1 MISIDWK
8 ATARAGKLMA
18 RDFYLERDPPI
29 MLLIDSSSLAVAER
43 TTGSVRKSLIGELAG
58 LLANSQLARSP
69 IGLILYDDRTI
80 ITKIEAGPGLENRE
94 RILRTFLQRTKHA
107 SVTKSSAQ
115 RTSLPYCSLSGE
127 AGVIARQLASPGK
140 TEPAR
145 GPFALFADAV
155 LPFYRKAWSG
165 YVPRLRKEGVFKA
178 FEAICDLTEPV
189 LVIALSDGKTSWVG
203 LCEGARYA
211 AMLNHWLL
219 SEYFLGQRRIVRVNR
234 CRTSPVEF
242 GWFNVCLRVSGE
254 QLVRRYLQQ
263 AGLDSFEN
271 RVRRAQAVDG
281 PLPTPRTI
289 SYQIGFFS

>member
-1 MISIDWK
+1 
-8 ATARAGKLMA
+8 
-18 RDFYLERDPPI
+18 

-115 RTSLPYCSLSGE
+115 RTSTPYCSLPGE

-140 TEPAR
+140 TEPVR
-145 GPFALFADAV
+145 GPFALFAEAV

-165 YVPRLRKEGVFKA
+165 YVPRLRKEGMFKA

-189 LVIALSDGKTSWVG
+189 LVIAISDGRKNLDGLYGGAKRASALNHRVVVMILARSWRDSLTQLLSDSEAIGTRTVICSVG
-203 LCEGARYA
+203 ELWNAVNAEMLEMSRERLRKPA
-211 AMLNHWLL
+211 AEL
-219 SEYFLGQRRIVRVNR
+219 ER
-234 CRTSPVEF
+234 
-242 GWFNVCLRVSGE
+242 
-254 QLVRRYLQQ
+254 
-263 AGLDSFEN
+263 
-271 RVRRAQAVDG
+271 
-281 PLPTPRTI
+281 
-289 SYQIGFFS
+289 